1 MTPAAPCM
9 DSERRHRRLLRA
21 ARCRFAE
28 DRLAD
33 AVSRGIRQ
41 AVLFGT
47 ALDTFAAHN
56 PYRDLRVFQFEHRLE
71 SRLFDSEFDRTTAA
85 FMIGLGRPQSVD
97 SIPHFDARALA
108 AGTEFVFDYPHDMI
122 CPRDIAERLGR
133 TGWNVLADLDAAA
146 LTTQYLDMPSM
157 WQRPAD
163 HAREYGRHV
172 ESLVDSDVRVV
183 HARLD
188 PS

>member
-1 MTPAAPCM
+1 MTTASPCM

-33 AVSRGIRQ
+33 AVSAGIRQ

-56 PYRDLRVFQFEHRLE
+56 PYRGLRVFRFEHRFE
-71 SRLFDSEFDRTTAA
+71 CGVPESEFDRTTPA
-85 FMIGLGRPQSVD
+85 FMIGLGPSRPV
-97 SIPHFDARALA
+97 IPHLDARALA
-108 AGTEFVFDYPHDMI
+108 IGTEFVFDYPHDMI
-122 CPRDIAERLGR
+122 SPPDLAERLAR
-133 TGWNVLADLDAAA
+133 TGWDVLADLDSAA
-146 LTTQYLDMPSM
+146 LTIRYLDVPTR
-157 WQRPAD
+157 WQQPAHHD
-163 HAREYGRHV
+163 PERDRTL
-172 ESLVDSDVRVV
+172 ESPHDSGVRVV